1 MRHATV
7 TGRLLEPL
15 GWALG
20 RLLAVVEGV
29 AFWAAA
35 AFSLV
40 HAAAGLLYVRES
52 ISTSVFVGLALLHAT
67 AIVVGHRYNRE
78 GVAADA

>member
-7 TGRLLEPL
+7 TDRLFEPL

-20 RLLAVVEGV
+20 LLAVVEGV
-29 AFWAAA
+29 AFWTAA
-35 AFSLV
+35 AFPFV

-52 ISTSVFVGLALLHAT
+52 ISTSVLVGLALLHVT
-67 AIVVGHRYNRE
+67 AIIVGHRYNR
-78 GVAADA
+78 GGGGGR

>member
-1 MRHATV
+1 MNHATV
-7 TGRLLEPL
+7 SGRLFGPL

-35 AFSLV
+35 TFPLV
-40 HAAAGLLYVRES
+40 HAAAGLL
-52 ISTSVFVGLALLHAT
+52 SVHEPIRAEVLVGLALVHAT
-67 AIVVGHRYNRE
+67 AIFVGHRYNRGE
-78 GVAADA
+78 GGGL

>member
-1 MRHATV
+1 MRHV
-7 TGRLLEPL
+7 TLSGRLFEPL

-35 AFSLV
+35 AFPFV
-40 HAAAGLLYVRES
+40 HVAAGLLAVQETIRTE
-52 ISTSVFVGLALLHAT
+52 VLVGLALGHAA
-67 AIVVGHRYNRE
+67 AIVVGHRYDPDGGGGR
-78 GVAADA
+78 

>member
-1 MRHATV
+1 MRYAIV
-7 TGRLLEPL
+7 PGELFEPL
-15 GWALG
+15 GWVLARLVAL
-20 RLLAVVEGV
+20 LEGV

-35 AFSLV
+35 AFPFV

-52 ISTSVFVGLALLHAT
+52 ISTSVLVGLALLHAT

>member
-7 TGRLLEPL
+7 TGRLFEPL

-20 RLLAVVEGV
+20 RLLAVVEGM

-35 AFSLV
+35 AFPFV

-52 ISTSVFVGLALLHAT
+52 ITTSLLLGLALLHAT
-67 AIVVGHRYNRE
+67 AIVVGHRYNR
-78 GVAADA
+78 GGGGGR

>member
-1 MRHATV
+1 MRHVTV
-7 TGRLLEPL
+7 TGRLFEPL

-35 AFSLV
+35 AFPFV

-52 ISTSVFVGLALLHAT
+52 IWMEVLIGLALVHVT
-67 AIVVGHRYNRE
+67 AIIVGHRYGHDGGGGR
-78 GVAADA
+78 

>member
-7 TGRLLEPL
+7 TGRLFEPI

-20 RLLAVVEGV
+20 RLLAVLEAG

-35 AFSLV
+35 TFPVL
-40 HAAAGLLYVRES
+40 HAPAGLLYVRES
-52 ISTSVFVGLALLHAT
+52 ISTSVLVGLALLHAI
-67 AIVVGHRYNRE
+67 AIVVGHRYNCE

>member
-20 RLLAVVEGV
+20 RLLTVVEGM
-29 AFWAAA
+29 AFWTAA
-35 AFSLV
+35 AFPFV
-40 HAAAGLLYVRES
+40 HAAVGLLYVRES
-52 ISTSVFVGLALLHAT
+52 ISTSVLVGLALLHAT
-67 AIVVGHRYNRE
+67 AIVIGHRYNRE

>member
-7 TGRLLEPL
+7 TDRLFDPL

-35 AFSLV
+35 AFPFV
-40 HAAAGLLYVRES
+40 HAAAGLLYMRES
-52 ISTSVFVGLALLHAT
+52 ISTSVLIGLALVHAA